1 MLCDYS
7 GQRIVEHYR
16 TMTTNHLSQS
26 LGNLLGGLRLALL
39 LPVATQHFHF
49 SHIQFVTMLTLGIM
63 LDISDDWWMAQPPSE
78 FNPYGISYLL
88 SLYFI
93 HLAGLYLIVML
104 YRLPGKFLPLAIQV
118 YASYPLVFLVSAIS
132 NHLTVT
138 TGDAYLVGTAALFTW
153 SVVIVYRVLRL
164 QLPDKSF
171 ILTPALALYALINT
185 GALLVLPQQPLW
197 YGDVSAADD
206 AWKKAI
212 NTEDTYY
219 RQLPLMDDALHFIRS
234 GIPDRVEYFF
244 LGYAPDA
251 RRDKFLK
258 ESLSVQETIGT
269 TLDAQDRSLL
279 LANHLL
285 TYKEQPLANK
295 HNLHLALT
303 DIGSKMNDDDFLLMF
318 LTGYGDKQHNIGTS
332 FENMQFND
340 LQPVELASMLQQS
353 GIRWRIIVISA
364 CYSGGFINHLK
375 NPYSLIITSS
385 AHDRKSADCDNHDEA
400 TGFSDAYFRQSF
412 LQSQS
417 FIKAFETAAGL
428 IAARERHA
436 GITPSQPQIYIGEE
450 IKKRLK

>member
-1 MLCDYS
+1 MLCDYP

-26 LGNLLGGLRLALL
+26 LDNLLGGLRLALL
-39 LPVATQHFHF
+39 LPVATQPFHF
-49 SHIQFVTMLTLGIM
+49 SHIQFLVMLTLGMM
-63 LDISDDWWMAQPPSE
+63 LNISGDWWTAQPPSG
-78 FNPYGISYLL
+78 FNAYGISYLF

-93 HLAGLYLIVML
+93 HLASLYLIITL
-104 YRLPGKFLPLAIQV
+104 HRPPGKFLPVAIQV
-118 YASYPLVFLVSAIS
+118 YSSYPLVFLVSAIS
-132 NHLTVT
+132 NHLVT
-138 TGDAYLVGTAALFTW
+138 AVDDAYLVGTAALFIW

-164 QLPDKSF
+164 QLPGKSF
-171 ILTPALALYALINT
+171 ALTPALALYALINS
-185 GALLVLPQQPLW
+185 GALLMLPQQPLW

-219 RQLPLMDDALHFIRS
+219 RQLPLMDDALHFIRP

-251 RRDKFLK
+251 RRSKFLK
-258 ESLSVQETIGT
+258 ESLSVQEIIDT
-269 TLDAQDRSLL
+269 TLNTKDRSLL

-318 LTGYGDKQHNIGTS
+318 LTGYGDKQHNLGTS

-340 LQPVELASMLQQS
+340 LQAVELAAMLQHS
-353 GIRWRIIVISA
+353 DIRWRIIVISA
-364 CYSGGFINHLK
+364 CYSGGFISHLK

-385 AHDRKSADCDNHDEA
+385 AHDRKSTDCDNHGEA
-400 TGFSDAYFRQSF
+400 AGFSDAYFRLSF
-412 LQSQS
+412 LQNRS

-428 IAARERHA
+428 IAARERNA
-436 GITPSQPQIYIGEE
+436 GVTPSQPQIYIGEE

>member
-1 MLCDYS
+1 MLCHYS

-39 LPVATQHFHF
+39 LPVPAQQFHF
-49 SHIQFVTMLTLGIM
+49 SHMQFLIMLTLGMI
-63 LDISDDWWMAQPPSE
+63 LDISGDWWAAQPPSG
-78 FNPYGISYLL
+78 FNTYGISYLF

-93 HLAGLYLIVML
+93 NLASLYVISML
-104 YRLPGKFLPLAIQV
+104 YRPTGKFLPVAIQV
-118 YASYPLVFLVSAIS
+118 YASYPLVFLVSAIG
-132 NHLTVT
+132 NHLIATAD
-138 TGDAYLVGTAALFTW
+138 DAYIVATAALLTW
-153 SVVIVYRVLRL
+153 SVVIVYRALRL
-164 QLPDKSF
+164 QLPGKSF
-171 ILTPALALYALINT
+171 ALTPALALYALINIS
-185 GALLVLPQQPLW
+185 ALLVLPQQPLW

-219 RQLPLMDDALHFIRS
+219 RQLPLLDDALHFIRP
-234 GIPDRVEYFF
+234 GNPDRVEYFF

-251 RRDKFLK
+251 RRDSFL
-258 ESLSVQETIGT
+258 ETSLSVQQTIDT

-285 TYKEQPLANK
+285 TYRERPLANK

-303 DIGSKMNDDDFLLMF
+303 DIGNKINEDDFLLMF
-318 LTGYGDKQHNIGTS
+318 LTGYGDKQHNLGTS

-340 LQPVELASMLQQS
+340 LQPAELAAMLQQS
-353 GIRWRIIVISA
+353 GVRWRIIVISA
-364 CYSGGFINHLK
+364 CYSGGFIKHLK
-375 NPYSLIITSS
+375 NPHSLIITSS
-385 AHDRKSADCDNHDEA
+385 AHDRKSTDCDNNGKVA
-400 TGFSDAYFRQSF
+400 GFSDAYFGQAFMQSR
-412 LQSQS
+412 S

-428 IAARERHA
+428 VAGRERRA
-436 GITPSQPQIYIGEE
+436 GVTPSQPQIYIGEE